1 MLSKRN
7 HSINI
12 LCITKYEV
20 YTFKN
25 EKLKREGGSIVQGQV
40 FLKGGLSLF
49 VFNVFKIYHFYM

>member
-40 FLKGGLSLF
+40 FLNGGAITF
-49 VFNVFKIYHFYM
+49 RI